1 MVVKK
6 RLIALALALMLC
18 AGLGAQGVKVLS
30 SVNKNVISMAEQ
42 LQLTLK
48 IRSDH
53 SLRLSAPPAPQVP
66 GITGPLH
73 APAAEP
79 AATPPF
85 SAAG

>member
-6 RLIALALALMLC
+6 RLIALALSLMLC

-53 SLRLSAPPAPQVP
+53 SLRLSAPPAP
-66 GITGPLH
+66 
-73 APAAEP
+73 
-79 AATPPF
+79 
-85 SAAG
+85 